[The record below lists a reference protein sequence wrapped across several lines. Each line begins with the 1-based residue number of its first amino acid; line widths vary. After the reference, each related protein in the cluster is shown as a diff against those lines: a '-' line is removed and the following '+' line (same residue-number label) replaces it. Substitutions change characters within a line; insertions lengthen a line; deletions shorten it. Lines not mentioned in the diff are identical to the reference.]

1 MTVCALNDLTV
12 DRRIGAHT
20 SNEIGIPMATWA
32 EVKKYVTSKYTI
44 NDSSADL
51 IQMTFS
57 DGNGRSQMVF
67 VGGDDTV
74 VFIKSPFAKIG
85 EVQPG
90 KIFENTGIFGVTVV
104 GELYCL
110 THTMLTP
117 TLDALELDV
126 PLALLVTEADQLE
139 KALGL
144 GDKF

>member
-1 MTVCALNDLTV
+1 
-12 DRRIGAHT
+12 
-20 SNEIGIPMATWA
+20 MATWA
-32 EVKKYVTSKYTI
+32 EVKKYVSSKYSI
-44 NDSSADL
+44 NSESADL
-51 IQMTFS
+51 VQMTFS

-67 VGGDDTV
+67 VGGDDSV

-90 KIFENTGIFGVTVV
+90 KIFDNAGIFGVSVI

-117 TLDALELDV
+117 TLDALEIDV
-126 PLALLVTEADQLE
+126 PLAILVTEADQLE

>member
-1 MTVCALNDLTV
+1 
-12 DRRIGAHT
+12 
-20 SNEIGIPMATWA
+20 MATWA
-32 EVKKYVTSKYTI
+32 EVKKYISNKYTI
-44 NDSSADL
+44 SDSSADL
-51 IQMTFS
+51 IQMNFS
-57 DGNGRSQMVF
+57 DNTGRTRMVF
-67 VGGDDTV
+67 VGGDDKV
-74 VFIKSPFAKIG
+74 IFIKSPFAKIG

-90 KIFENTGIFGVTVV
+90 KIFENSGIFGVTVV

-110 THTMLTP
+110 THTLLTE